1 MLALRLRAACA
12 ALASLLAVHAYAQQP
27 SPAGGAPSEPG
38 MPPTPPLV
46 ARDFR
51 ETPAFKVIRVVEGDT
66 VVLSMDGRQKR
77 VGLIGVALPEGAPV
91 LDAARR
97 ALANLLEGEQVFVE
111 YDARWNV
118 PDRGGRDWAYVFRA
132 PDGLFANFEMIRQ
145 GYARVATDDFDHAKL
160 FRAYEVRAQQCRKGI
175 WGAPPPAIA
184 NNDDTAAKPRAAATD
199 SEPRAARP
207 SRPGANESKE
217 TRSAAP
223 DAGGNDV
230 MVYITTT
237 GKRYHKQDCEHVK
250 KSGRP
255 MSLREA
261 KAKGLT
267 PCQSC
272 EPPS

>member
-1 MLALRLRAACA
+1 MSASRLCAASA
-12 ALASLLAVHAYAQQP
+12 ALASLLAVQAFAQP
-27 SPAGGAPSEPG
+27 TPPEPAG
-38 MPPTPPLV
+38 PPTPPLV
-46 ARDFR
+46 VRDFR

-77 VGLIGVALPEGAPV
+77 VGLIGVALPEGTPV

-132 PDGLFANFEMIRQ
+132 PDGLFTNFEMIRQ
-145 GYARVATDDFDHAKL
+145 GYARVASEDFDHAKL
-160 FRAYEVRAQQCRKGI
+160 FRAYETRAQQSRKGI
-175 WGAPPPAIA
+175 WGAPPPAPTSDNGA
-184 NNDDTAAKPRAAATD
+184 SAKPRAAPAET
-199 SEPRAARP
+199 EPRAARP
-207 SRPGANESKE
+207 PKSGASENKEARP
-217 TRSAAP
+217 AAP
-223 DAGGNDV
+223 DAAGSDV
-230 MVYITTT
+230 MVYVTAT

-255 MSLREA
+255 MSLRDA
-261 KAKGLT
+261 KGKGLT

-272 EPPS
+272 EPPE